1 MRGTAKAAL
10 FKDVSDPCPPQ
21 SQGGQTMEKSWKCTA
36 CGYTLKDK
44 EPPEEC
50 PACKEKCTFVDNI
63 DYTQNIGDKRS
74 DERI

>member
-1 MRGTAKAAL
+1 MA
-10 FKDVSDPCPPQ
+10 
-21 SQGGQTMEKSWKCTA
+21 KSWKCTA
-36 CGYTLKDK
+36 CGYSLKDK

-63 DYTQNIGDKRS
+63 DYTQNIGDKRP